1 MTIYYIRFC
10 MYILYLYI
18 YMYYI
23 PLYIYKNN
31 VELTKGWEPP
41 FLRKRV

>member
-18 YMYYI
+18 DMYYI
-23 PLYIYKNN
+23 PLYKNN
-31 VELTKGWEPP
+31 VELTKGWESP
-41 FLRKRV
+41 FLRKRF